1 MRRAQRLLVI
11 LALGFGVVAAGGIG
25 LPAVAVSA
33 TAPVAPYDALTFYSG
48 AGQHDTSPTPEAYKA
63 GYVFDASNS
72 TLTAQTSGRYF
83 NIRTSIASAQSAA
96 GLVTL
101 APPIGGDLLAGTTY
115 ATDESGNSTTNAYFA
130 FRAPGSNCMSRQGS
144 LTIYEI
150 TRDES
155 GAITTLAAAWD
166 RVCEWDTSVVRG
178 EIRWHSAVGFA
189 GIRTSGVPAKG
200 TTAFPT
206 MPEHVTSAPL
216 TVTYASSGSEPVA
229 VKAPTLLGPDS
240 GSFAITG
247 STCAGQALTFG
258 ETCTVS
264 VVARPLRTGW
274 HDADLVLGTD
284 LPGDGTA
291 IRLRVGATRNV
302 AGLYFPVTPSRI
314 LDTRIGLGAP
324 KAALGAGRTLH
335 LQVGGAGLVAG
346 YPEAGVPAAGVGA
359 VVLNLTATVPTADT
373 YLTAYPSLQARPVA
387 SNLNVRKGATVAN
400 MVTVRLSDL
409 GSLDIYNNAGSTH
422 VIADVIGYYPD
433 DPSFVGPWPH
443 GSAFHTVPARRIL
456 DTRAGSNQPTWPAE
470 SKVVTADFGP
480 AVNPFITALA
490 VNITVTAPQYAGYLA
505 AWGTGPSA
513 EAWVSTLNFTPGSTV
528 SNMSLVPVSPG
539 GPGLPTFEIFNRS
552 DGFVDLVVD
561 VFGYYEYNDQT
572 GGLHFRP
579 SQPVRIVDTRTGKG
593 TTKLGVGSATIT
605 TPLALIGPE
614 TRALVTN
621 TTLVG
626 PTKPTYL
633 TLWPTVAG
641 PRPGVSNVNALAGQV
656 VASSTVTQ
664 IAAGGKFNLY
674 NNLGTTNVLVDVAGT
689 FEAYPAR

>member
-1 MRRAQRLLVI
+1 MLRAQRLLVV
-11 LALGFGVVAAGGIG
+11 LALGF
-25 LPAVAVSA
+25 AVAVGGGASVPA
-33 TAPVAPYDALTFYSG
+33 LAVAAAVPVAPYDALTIQGGPGLVPSG
-48 AGQHDTSPTPEAYKA
+48 AMVKGARVY
-63 GYVFDASNS
+63 DASNA
-72 TLTAQTSGRYF
+72 TLTAATSGRYF
-83 NIRTSIASAQSAA
+83 HITAAPAVGGQSSSAT
-96 GLVTL
+96 V
-101 APPIGGDLLAGTTY
+101 APPVGGTLVAGSTYPTTSLSADSSQTY
-115 ATDESGNSTTNAYFA
+115 LSVFGPNSICGYLH
-130 FRAPGSNCMSRQGS
+130 GS
-144 LTIYEI
+144 LTVHEI
-150 TRDES
+150 TQDASS
-155 GAITTLAAAWD
+155 GAITVFAA
-166 RVCEWDTSVVRG
+166 TYSVVCNTTDTAVFRG
-178 EIRWHSAVGFA
+178 EIRWHSTLGYA
-189 GIRTSGVPAKG
+189 GLQTTGVPASG
-200 TTAFPT
+200 RVSFDTPT
-206 MPEHVTSAPL
+206 NTNSDPVTFS
-216 TVTYASSGSEPVA
+216 YSSRGSLPVA
-229 VKAPTLLGPDS
+229 VRTPSLVGTGAQA
-240 GSFAITG
+240 FVITG
-247 STCAGQALTFG
+247 STCAGQILAFG
-258 ETCTVS
+258 ESCTVS
-264 VVARPLRTGW
+264 VLARPLEVGS
-274 HDADLVLGTD
+274 HEAELVLATD
-284 LPGDGTA
+284 LPGDGIA
-291 IRLRVGATRNV
+291 IPLSVYGSRNTD
-302 AGLYFPVTPSRI
+302 GLYFPVTPSRI

-324 KAALGAGRTLH
+324 KAALGAGKTLN

-433 DPSFVGPWPH
+433 DTSFVGPWPH

-470 SKVVTADFGP
+470 SKVVIADFGP

-561 VFGYYEYNDQT
+561 VFGYYEYSDQT

-593 TTKLGVGSATIT
+593 TTKLGAGTATIT
-605 TPLALIGPE
+605 TPSALIGPE
-614 TRALVTN
+614 SRALVTN
-621 TTLVG
+621 TTLVA
-626 PTKPTYL
+626 PAHPTYL
-633 TLWPTVAG
+633 TLWPAVAG

-674 NNLGTTNVLVDVAGT
+674 NNVGTTNALVDVAGT
-689 FEAYPAR
+689 FAAYPSP